1 MEDPSP
7 SPSKNNFS
15 PEFCSFIDAC
25 LQKDP
30 DTRPT
35 AEQVN
40 KMTGVTELVEIYLGI
55 YLWEK
60 IRIPS
65 EYFKFVAK
73 DHFFISMSEVI

>member
-1 MEDPSP
+1 MLKPLFSNYVSLKKNFEHVIFCYFQLTLLFSWKILEDPSP

-40 KMTGVTELVEIYLGI
+40 KMTGGI
-55 YLWEK
+55 CN
-60 IRIPS
+60 
-65 EYFKFVAK
+65 
-73 DHFFISMSEVI
+73 M